1 MPRFHS
7 PNRAPPN
14 GAAHNAT
21 FHLTKRSGTS
31 PATLGADGLL
41 PERLVREFS
50 CSRGDRLGAARRD
63 GTTVAHKGGTVRL
76 GSLLRLAF
84 VRLML
89 AQVLLDLLHYGY
101 GFGDYDDYGACRA
114 GG

>member
-1 MPRFHS
+1 M
-7 PNRAPPN
+7 
-14 GAAHNAT
+14 
-21 FHLTKRSGTS
+21 
-31 PATLGADGLL
+31 
-41 PERLVREFS
+41 
-50 CSRGDRLGAARRD
+50 
-63 GTTVAHKGGTVRL
+63 TVAHKGGTVRL

-84 VRLML
+84 VRLTL